1 MRHIDPS
8 VIAEVRED
16 MEEDFEDFV
25 TCYLDDAERFVR
37 LCGAAIAVADSAQLQ
52 FQAHALKSS
61 SAYVGANEL
70 AALAAGLEQL
80 GAGGSVDG
88 ADDLHRQA
96 VYVFEGVKS
105 ELEASVA
112 A

>member
-1 MRHIDPS
+1 MHHIDPS

-25 TCYLDDAERFVR
+25 TCYLDDAEQFVR
-37 LCGAAIAVADSAQLQ
+37 LCGDAIAGSDSSQLQ

-70 AALAAGLEQL
+70 ASLAAGMEKL
-80 GAGGSVDG
+80 GAEGSVDG
-88 ADDLHRQA
+88 ADELHRQA
-96 VYVFEGVKS
+96 VDIFDGVKA